1 MLMTKVW
8 KEAWSP
14 DKKNHIRYGAL
25 SSANLD
31 FPEGMDV
38 GSV

>member
-8 KEAWSP
+8 KEAWSS
-14 DKKNHIRYGAL
+14 DQKNHMRYGEL

-31 FPEGMDV
+31 LPEGVHV